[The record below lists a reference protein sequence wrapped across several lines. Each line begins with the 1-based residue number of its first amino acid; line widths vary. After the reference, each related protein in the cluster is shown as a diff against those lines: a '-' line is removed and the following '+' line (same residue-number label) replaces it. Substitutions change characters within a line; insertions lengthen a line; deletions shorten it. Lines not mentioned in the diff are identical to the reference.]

1 MFPVVILAGGL
12 ATRLRPITETIP
24 KALVEVAGKP
34 FIVWQLEYLRSQG
47 VCRVVICIGYLGE
60 MIEAEVGNGER
71 FGLQVS
77 YSPDGSM
84 LLGTG
89 GALKKALPLLGEHF
103 FVLYG
108 DSFLPINFLQ
118 VQQAYVLS
126 RQQALMTVLRNG
138 DRWDKSNVLFLN
150 GQLIAYNKR
159 NPTADMAYID
169 YGLGVISNDVLAPY
183 PANEPFDLA
192 DVYQVLSSK
201 GQLSGLEVHERFYE
215 IGSHEGLKEA
225 EVYFFTMEK
234 SMSYALQ
241 HLKEASE
248 IIEKIDIAAIEKMAD
263 LLATVK
269 AEGGRIFFLGVGGSA
284 GNCSHAVNDFRK
296 IVGIECYAPTDNVS
310 ELTARTNDDGWSS
323 VFVEWLKVSKLIA
336 KDALF
341 IFSVGGGNL
350 EKNISPNLVEAIK
363 LAKSVGAKVTGVV
376 GRDGGYT
383 AQAADA
389 CVIIPT
395 VNTDTIT
402 PHSEAFQ
409 AVVWHLLV
417 SHPKLKVNQTKWESA
432 VK

>member
-1 MFPVVILAGGL
+1 
-12 ATRLRPITETIP
+12 
-24 KALVEVAGKP
+24 
-34 FIVWQLEYLRSQG
+34 
-47 VCRVVICIGYLGE
+47 
-60 MIEAEVGNGER
+60 
-71 FGLQVS
+71 
-77 YSPDGSM
+77 
-84 LLGTG
+84 
-89 GALKKALPLLGEHF
+89 
-103 FVLYG
+103 
-108 DSFLPINFLQ
+108 
-118 VQQAYVLS
+118 
-126 RQQALMTVLRNG
+126 
-138 DRWDKSNVLFLN
+138 
-150 GQLIAYNKR
+150 
-159 NPTADMAYID
+159 
-169 YGLGVISNDVLAPY
+169 
-183 PANEPFDLA
+183 
-192 DVYQVLSSK
+192 
-201 GQLSGLEVHERFYE
+201 
-215 IGSHEGLKEA
+215 
-225 EVYFFTMEK
+225 
-234 SMSYALQ
+234 MSYAMQ
-241 HLKEASE
+241 HLNEASE
-248 IIEKIDIAAIEKMAD
+248 IIKKIDVNAIEKMAD

-269 AEGGRIFFLGVGGSA
+269 AEGGRIFFLGVGGSS

-310 ELTARTNDDGWSS
+310 ELTARTNDDGWAS

-363 LAKSVGAKVTGVV
+363 LAKMVGAKVTGVV

-395 VNTDTIT
+395 VNPDTIT